1 MNVSEA
7 FTRYWNDMNDNCRN
21 LEEYNTNEK
30 HKILKVFD
38 DMIVDILS
46 KKKNKTFIL
55 FLLHNLV
62 LLCQKIL
69 DKILRINLL

>member
-1 MNVSEA
+1 
-7 FTRYWNDMNDNCRN
+7 MNDNCRN

-55 FLLHNLV
+55 FLLHKLV
-62 LLCQKIL
+62 FLCQKIL